1 MVYREMEPGFQH
13 AFAAAIRAYRRGSTP
28 IGCAILNAD
37 GQCVSKGENSI
48 YSDDRAEVINGHHL
62 AHAEINAI
70 LKLDRQEHL
79 DVSSYTLYA
88 TMEPCALCFGAVV
101 MSYLK
106 HVKFAASDK
115 YSGAV
120 CLNAATPY
128 IQDQNIQIA
137 GPFEPLQ
144 DIQVA
149 LLIHRRLSVG
159 FSLDDQFTRLYGSY
173 CPKGVALGVRL
184 FRDPYFQ
191 GMLASCDTAGLIID
205 YMFSQIDAAEL
216 DAAEVL

>member
-1 MVYREMEPGFQH
+1 MLYREMEPGFQH

-28 IGCAILNAD
+28 IGCAIMNAD
-37 GQCVSKGENSI
+37 GKCVAKGENSI
-48 YSDDRAEVINGHHL
+48 YSDDRAEIINGHHL

-70 LKLDRQEHL
+70 LKLDRLEHP

-106 HVKFAASDK
+106 HVKYAASDK

-120 CLNAATPY
+120 CLNTATPY
-128 IQDQNIQIA
+128 IKDQNIRIS
-137 GPFEPLQ
+137 GPFDTLQ

-149 LLIHRRLSVG
+149 LIVHRRLSVG
-159 FSLDDQFTRLYGSY
+159 FSSDDQFTRLYSSY
-173 CPKGVALGVRL
+173 SPKGVALGEKL
-184 FRDPYFQ
+184 YRDPYFQ
-191 GMLASCDTAGLIID
+191 GMLASCDTAGIIID
-205 YMFSQIDAAEL
+205 YMLSQIDAAEL
-216 DAAEVL
+216 DAAEAL